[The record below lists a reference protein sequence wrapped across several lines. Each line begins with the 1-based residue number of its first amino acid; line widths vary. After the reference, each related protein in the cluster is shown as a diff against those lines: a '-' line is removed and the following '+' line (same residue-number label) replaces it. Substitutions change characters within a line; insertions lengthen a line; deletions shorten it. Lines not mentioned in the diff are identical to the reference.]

1 MFYSYDTTKFPN
13 ITIQFTK
20 ELIQDEHMDTFL
32 EEWKQLYSSN
42 KPFTMIFDTTE
53 MSSCIPLFRHSFKV
67 IQFIQ
72 HLKTLQPLLE
82 KSIIIVNN
90 NAIKNILSFVF
101 QLESPVCPIYITE
114 PLDVDIFLKQ
124 LEFSDNW
131 YGEDVIKVEP

>member
-124 LEFSDNW
+124 IEFSDNW

>member
-20 ELIQDEHMDTFL
+20 ELIQDEHMNTFL

-53 MSSCIPLFRHSFKV
+53 MSSCIPLFRHSFKM
-67 IQFIQ
+67 IEFIK
-72 HLKTLQPLLE
+72 HLKTLPPLLD

-90 NAIKNILSFVF
+90 NIIKNILSFIF
-101 QLESPVCPIYITE
+101 QLETPVCPIYITE
-114 PLDVDIFLKQ
+114 PLDVDEFLKQ
-124 LEFSDNW
+124 IEFSDNW